1 MGSTGKLKLE
11 SHAEAIEQYLNIGL
25 SKRKTAKRLGVG
37 YNTLIRFLKRH
48 VEGQGDEVADGDNST
63 RPKKDA

>member
-11 SHAEAIEQYLNIGL
+11 SHADAIEQYLHIGL

-37 YNTLIRFLKRH
+37 YNTLIRFLKRQA
-48 VEGQGDEVADGDNST
+48 EGDDTASDADAC
-63 RPKKDA
+63 PKKDA